1 MPDTN
6 RFMIVRAVLA
16 LTLILSSFAS
26 AVDKPVPAVTHTMI
40 ISVDGLR
47 PDLMLRADAPRMRA
61 MLERAS
67 FSLWARTTP
76 SSITLPSHVSML
88 TGVTP
93 EAHGI
98 MWNGELP
105 LKEPIYP
112 NFPTLFELAK
122 QARLSTALI
131 AGKVKFDVF
140 DRPGVLDWKYF
151 ASTSEE
157 SDKEVMQ
164 NARKVIRDRQPDL
177 MMVHFALLDV
187 VGHAKGW
194 GSTEQ
199 MAAIAQTDR
208 SIGALLDL
216 LDEMKLTDSTF
227 IILTADHGGQGRTHG
242 PEDPR
247 SRTIPWIA
255 TGPGIRKNFD
265 LTLLGAD
272 SQLETYDTFTTACTM
287 MGIPINRKVK
297 GKFIPQILEN
307 PELITTRPIP
317 ATQPS
322 K

>member
-1 MPDTN
+1 MKF
-6 RFMIVRAVLA
+6 RVLLA
-16 LTLILSSFAS
+16 LVILVPSLAL
-26 AVDKPVPAVTHTMI
+26 AADKPVPAVKHAII

-47 PDLMLRADAPRMRA
+47 PDLMLRANAPRMRA
-61 MLERAS
+61 MLDRAS

-76 SSITLPSHVSML
+76 ASITLPSHVSML
-88 TGVTP
+88 TGVNP

-112 NFPTLFELAK
+112 AFPTLFELAK
-122 QARLSTALI
+122 QSHLTTALI
-131 AGKVKFDVF
+131 AGKVKFDIF

-157 SDKEVMQ
+157 SDKEVIQ
-164 NARKVIRDRQPDL
+164 NALKVVHDNQPDV
-177 MMVHFALLDV
+177 MMVHFALVDV

-194 GSTEQ
+194 GSPEQ
-199 MAAIAQTDR
+199 MAAIAQTDQ
-208 SIGALLDL
+208 SIGALFDL
-216 LDEMKLTDSTF
+216 LDELKLTDSTF
-227 IILTADHGGQGRTHG
+227 MILTSDHGGHGRTHG

-255 TGPGIRKNFD
+255 VGPGIRKNFD

-272 SQLETYDTFTTACTM
+272 SQIETYDTFTTTCTM
-287 MGIPINRKVK
+287 MGIPIQRKVK

-307 PELITTRPIP
+307 PELITTRPSA